1 MNTKFTLFII
11 LCLGVFSKA
20 YAQPEA
26 GFYFPTD
33 TCFDIYFTDISTCN
47 GCTIQSWLWDFGD
60 GSTSTQQY
68 PSHIYTSA
76 GTYNVTLTVTDNNSN
91 VDTVIHAVP
100 VTCMDVQ
107 ILADGQPVD
116 CFFDGCADLQVLVT
130 GGTPPYTYLWS
141 HGESTSPIE
150 VCVTGTFNVIVTD
163 MMGQQ
168 GFASITLSSQYDVNT
183 SINHEGCGSS
193 DGSISVDISNG
204 TEFSYLW
211 SPGGQTTSTITGL
224 TAGDYSVTLS
234 DTTGCEETL
243 TYTVFDSCGYIS
255 GSVFSD
261 ANNNGIF
268 DVGENPFLAGSL
280 QTTGNDVY
288 ETQVGSDGS
297 FTIIVGNGT
306 YTTNFIPQLNYH
318 AVNPT
323 NHLSQINNSY
333 DSVDF
338 AVTPIPGNPD
348 LQIFINPITAA
359 RPGFNATYKLI
370 AINIGTDT
378 LSGSIRFGIDNRLSF
393 VSATPMYDSFQND
406 SMTWSFTDFTPLETM
421 TYDVVLNIP
430 APTTV
435 NIGDIL
441 SFSAIIYPVQGDMA
455 PLDNYDELRQTVT
468 GSYDPNDKWVSHD
481 TLSPTQVTQA
491 EYLNYRIRFQNTGTD
506 TAFTVA
512 VRDTLDQNLDWSSLQ
527 MINAS
532 HNYNLSIRGGNTL
545 EWRFENILL
554 PDSNTN
560 EPQSHGYIFYR
571 IKPKTNLALND
582 SIANTAA
589 IYFDFNPPVITNTVY
604 TEVALPVSI
613 SENTFDAAL
622 DIFPNPTNGE
632 FTVQFVST
640 RSGSYNFELT
650 DISGRVIYSQ
660 LFNHNTTTHLR
671 PSLKLA
677 SGIYLL
683 TIADGQSKTTR
694 KLVIR

>member
-1 MNTKFTLFII
+1 MKTKFTLFIFI
-11 LCLGVFSKA
+11 CLGGFFKS

-91 VDTVIHAVP
+91 VDTVIHSVP

-107 ILADGQPVD
+107 IFVDGQPVD

-130 GGTPPYTYLWS
+130 GGAPPYTYLWS
-141 HGESTSPIE
+141 HGESVSPIE

-183 SINHEGCGSS
+183 YISHEGCGSS
-193 DGSISVDISNG
+193 DGSISVDISSG
-204 TEFSYLW
+204 TGFSYLW
-211 SPGGQTTSTITGL
+211 SPGGETTSTITGL
-224 TAGDYSVTLS
+224 SAGDYSVTVS

-280 QTTGNDVY
+280 QTTGNEVY
-288 ETQVGSDGS
+288 ETQIDSDGA

-306 YTTNFIPQLNYH
+306 FTTNFIPQLNYH

-333 DSVDF
+333 DSIDF

-348 LQIFINPITAA
+348 LQIFLMPVGSA
-359 RPGFNATYKLI
+359 RPGFNATYRLI
-370 AINIGTDT
+370 AKNVGTDT
-378 LSGSIRFGIDNRLSF
+378 LSGSVRFGIDNRLSV
-393 VSATPMYDSFQND
+393 VSASPSYDSFQND
-406 SMTWSFTDFTPLETM
+406 TMNWNFTDLVPL
-421 TYDVVLNIP
+421 DVMYFNMVLQVP
-430 APTTV
+430 APPDV

-455 PLDNYDELRQTVT
+455 PLDNYDELRQTVI
-468 GSYDPNDKWVSHD
+468 GSYDPNDKWVSD
-481 TLSPTQVTQA
+481 NWIFYETLINE
-491 EYLNYRIRFQNTGTD
+491 EYLHYRIRFQNTGTD

-512 VRDTLDQNLDWSSLQ
+512 VRDTLSQNLDWGSLQ

-532 HNYNLSIRGGNTL
+532 HNYTLSIRGGNAL

-571 IKPKTNLALND
+571 IKPKSTLNIGD

-589 IYFDFNPPVITNTVY
+589 IYFDFNPPVITNTAY
-604 TEVALPVSI
+604 TGMSMTPSI
-613 SENTFDAAL
+613 TENGLDATL
-622 DIFPNPTNGE
+622 DIFPNPSNGE

-650 DISGRVIYSQ
+650 DISGRLIYSQ
-660 LFNHNTTTHLR
+660 LFNHNVKTNLS

-683 TIADGQSKTTR
+683 CIADGQSKTTR